1 MPVPSQPT
9 TTVLCPETQGANT
22 AALLHP
28 LRKTSVLVECLL
40 FIQDVRPTLLPRRE
54 ASPPLDLR
62 WTKIMAKP
70 PLTPWVTDIQSM
82 TWDEFQTEAFKF
94 LGSQCAHLI
103 PAFESAN
110 KDKKIT
116 WYASISG
123 HSKYD
128 SEKKHIILGPIG
140 YLNFVN
146 AAYSA
151 NPATILFKLVMK
163 DPREEDDGPCNVSVL
178 YI

>member
-1 MPVPSQPT
+1 MPVPSQPI
-9 TTVLCPETQGANT
+9 TTVLCPETQEAAST
-22 AALLHP
+22 ALLHP
-28 LRKTSVLVECLL
+28 PCKTSVLVECLL
-40 FIQDVRPTLLPRRE
+40 FIQDVRPTISPRKG
-54 ASPPLDLR
+54 AAPPLDLR
-62 WTKIMAKP
+62 WTKITAKP

-103 PAFESAN
+103 PAFEAAN
-110 KDKKIT
+110 KDKKIA

-123 HSKYD
+123 HPKYD
-128 SEKKHIILGPIG
+128 SEKKHVILGPIG

-151 NPATILFKLVMK
+151 YPAAVLFKLLMK
-163 DPREEDDGPCNVSVL
+163 DPCEEDDGPCNVSVL